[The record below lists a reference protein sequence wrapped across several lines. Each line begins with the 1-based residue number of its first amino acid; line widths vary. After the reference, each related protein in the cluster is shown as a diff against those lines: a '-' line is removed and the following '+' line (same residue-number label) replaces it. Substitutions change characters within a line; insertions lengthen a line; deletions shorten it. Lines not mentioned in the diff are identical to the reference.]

1 LVTAGFKRARLT
13 ASPPAKA
20 RAQNPQFG
28 AAPTVSPTGQP
39 AVQSE
44 WYTGDHHHL

>member
-20 RAQNPQFG
+20 GKNPRFG
-28 AAPTVSPTGQP
+28 AAPTVLPTGQP
-39 AVQSE
+39 AAQSE
-44 WYTGDHHHL
+44 